1 MTAALGKD
9 FKVARG
15 NLTLAP
21 MRHTLPLLSLAAAAN
36 ATTFTYT
43 ANFDGNGFS
52 DGTRVPTAPFVGQ
65 ATLSFTAASPLADG
79 NYAWNSFSNL
89 SFNVTLNLTNS
100 ATISYTEADLDVSW
114 TPAADIH
121 VQLKNGAFYFTN
133 NLPDG
138 YTASSAFTK
147 DGYLFSTQ
155 GIQNDSV
162 PFGGTTP
169 TLAPMFT
176 VNDMANDGDNVL
188 FGVYG
193 GGAPV
198 PEPST
203 YGLALG
209 GLAFAGVALR
219 RRARK

>member
-1 MTAALGKD
+1 
-9 FKVARG
+9 
-15 NLTLAP
+15 
-21 MRHTLPLLSLAAAAN
+21 MRHTLPLLTLAAAAN
-36 ATTFTYT
+36 AATFTYT
-43 ANFDGNGFS
+43 ANFDGSGFS

-65 ATLSFTAASPLADG
+65 ATLTFTAASALADG
-79 NYAWNSFSNL
+79 NYAWSSLSNL
-89 SFNVTLNLTNS
+89 SFSVTLNLTNS
-100 ATISYTEADLDVSW
+100 ATISYTEADLDESW
-114 TPAADIH
+114 TPATDIH

-133 NLPDG
+133 NLPNG

-147 DGYLFSTQ
+147 NGYLFSTQ
-155 GIQNDSV
+155 GIHNDSV
-162 PFGGTTP
+162 PFGETTP

-176 VNDMANDGDNVL
+176 VNDLANNWANVL

-209 GLAFAGVALR
+209 GLALAVVALR
-219 RRARK
+219 RRAKK